1 MPCSNSWNFTGWN
14 GKLSLFRCIILLDQS
29 FRDAVRMEIRTSNGG
44 STNGENWPYVYQY
57 LVFCNWYA
65 VGKDA
70 MLEEST
76 LGNPP
81 FFILS
86 GIGCV
91 SSASCWIC
99 IYGWQAIDG
108 IYRCLVLIIHSG
120 AGLPFVS
127 CTSGIQLSFVCM
139 PYAVSIYMDRMY
151 TQSVCRRMD
160 TLLVCYLWMRSGN
173 RNPGNEKRRM
183 EKKPGICKITFHKR
197 AYLEEGDAFTV
208 SLFFADPFFPY
219 SV

>member
-1 MPCSNSWNFTGWN
+1 
-14 GKLSLFRCIILLDQS
+14 
-29 FRDAVRMEIRTSNGG
+29 MEIGSYNDS
-44 STNGENWPYVYQY
+44 STNRKVGSDVYQY
-57 LVFCNWYA
+57 PVFSNWNDTCKIT
-65 VGKDA
+65 V
-70 MLEEST
+70 LEEST
-76 LGNPP
+76 LGNP
-81 FFILS
+81 IV
-86 GIGCV
+86 CV
-91 SSASCWIC
+91 SACVCSVLVTSCWIC

-108 IYRCLVLIIHSG
+108 VYRRVVLIIHSG

-183 EKKPGICKITFHKR
+183 EKKPGICEITFPER
-197 AYLEEGDAFTV
+197 AYLERRRCLYGV
-208 SLFFADPFFPY
+208 SFFLISPILKKI
-219 SV
+219 